1 VELTHVRL
9 LVDDFAACFRFYRD
23 AMGLTA
29 HVGDESDTYAEFR
42 AGDVLLGLFG
52 RTEMAEAVGFD
63 PLAAGDRVSLC
74 FAVENVDEALAELR
88 ERGAVV
94 VGEPQD
100 RASWGLRVAHVRDP
114 DGNLLELNHQIPMA
128 E

>member
-1 VELTHVRL
+1 MELTHVRL

-23 AMGLTA
+23 VMGLA
-29 HVGDESDTYAEFR
+29 AQFGDESDTYAEFR
-42 AGDVLLGLFG
+42 AGDVVLGLFG

-63 PLAAGDRVSLC
+63 PLAAGDRVALC
-74 FAVENVDEALAELR
+74 FAVENVDEALGELR

-100 RASWGLRVAHVRDP
+100 RPLWGLRVAHVRDP